1 MLKKTQVCLYF
12 LFSSFNFLIFPQFC
26 CNFSLIFDTT
36 LYSLHIVSPLWFCTI
51 ISSILSPFVHFI
63 LLFTLFPLFIH
74 TKILTKAA
82 AFLQLMEPV
91 LPDGQGVP
99 EHLAAR
105 GQAWHQPSCIW
116 LSSDLNLLSN
126 VETTGTQDLLYQIFW
141 LSLNLLFI
149 KENKIQVLMSIDEDN
164 KDEPQLSHNG
174 LHTHK
179 PSSVFVASVLS
190 FGE

>member
-1 MLKKTQVCLYF
+1 
-12 LFSSFNFLIFPQFC
+12 
-26 CNFSLIFDTT
+26 
-36 LYSLHIVSPLWFCTI
+36 
-51 ISSILSPFVHFI
+51 
-63 LLFTLFPLFIH
+63 
-74 TKILTKAA
+74 
-82 AFLQLMEPV
+82 MEPV

-116 LSSDLNLLSN
+116 LSSALNLLSN
-126 VETTGTQDLLYQIFW
+126 VETTGTRDLLYQIFW

-179 PSSVFVASVLS
+179 PSSVFVVSVLS
-190 FGE
+190 FGG

>member
-1 MLKKTQVCLYF
+1 MVIYDNF
-12 LFSSFNFLIFPQFC
+12 FHSS
-26 CNFSLIFDTT
+26 
-36 LYSLHIVSPLWFCTI
+36 
-51 ISSILSPFVHFI
+51 LSPFAYFTSPVPIFPCSYEHI
-63 LLFTLFPLFIH
+63 LKSLQKQQLSCGSWSQCCLMDKEFQDI
-74 TKILTKAA
+74 
-82 AFLQLMEPV
+82 LQL
-91 LPDGQGVP
+91 G
-99 EHLAAR
+99 

-141 LSLNLLFI
+141 LSLNLFI
-149 KENKIQVLMSIDEDN
+149 KESKIEVLMSIDEGN

-190 FGE
+190 YGG